1 VCRPVI
7 VDGQRAP
14 ALRFDH
20 PATQALLSAL
30 VVLRLLPSGFSNRDL
45 RELLAP
51 LLGMPLSA
59 MTQGRMSYHLRRLR
73 LHGLIERVP
82 RTFRYEVSDFG
93 LRTAVFLTRAHRRVV
108 VTGLAEALGPDPPL
122 PSQLRRRLDAFQS
135 EMDRLATRS
144 RLAA

>member
-1 VCRPVI
+1 VV
-7 VDGQRAP
+7 VEGQRAP

-20 PATQALLSAL
+20 PLTQALLSCL
-30 VVLRLLPSGFSNRDL
+30 VVLRLLPMGFSNRDL

-51 LLGMPLSA
+51 LLGLPLSA

-82 RTFRYEVSDFG
+82 GTFRYDVTDFG
-93 LRTAVFLTRAHRRVV
+93 LRAALFLTRAHRRVV
-108 VTGLAEALGPDPPL
+108 VTGLADAVGPDPPM
-122 PSQLRRRLDAFQS
+122 PSAIRRRLDAIES
-135 EMDRLATRS
+135 EIDKLATRS